1 MPGPPP
7 VRPDESRMTLYT
19 IGHGSRPIGE
29 FIALLRQARVECLVD
44 VRAFPASRRHPQFA
58 RAALQRLLAEAG
70 IRYAWEGKDLGGRRQ
85 PAGDSPHIA
94 LKEPG
99 FRAYADHMMSGE
111 FRAALDRL
119 VELGAVSRAAI
130 MCAER
135 LPQECHRSLISDSLR
150 ARGAEVLHLIDSG
163 PPAPHVFNPL
173 ARIEGEAL
181 VYDGGRQLP
190 LL

>member
-1 MPGPPP
+1 
-7 VRPDESRMTLYT
+7 
-19 IGHGSRPIGE
+19 
-29 FIALLRQARVECLVD
+29 
-44 VRAFPASRRHPQFA
+44 
-58 RAALQRLLAEAG
+58 
-70 IRYAWEGKDLGGRRQ
+70 
-85 PAGDSPHIA
+85 
-94 LKEPG
+94 
-99 FRAYADHMMSGE
+99 MMSGE

-135 LPQECHRSLISDSLR
+135 LPQECHRSLISDGLR
-150 ARGAEVLHLIDSG
+150 ARGAEVLHLIGSE
-163 PPAPHVFNPL
+163 PPVPHVLNPL

>member
-1 MPGPPP
+1 
-7 VRPDESRMTLYT
+7 MTLYT

-44 VRAFPASRRHPQFA
+44 VRAYPVSRRHPQFA
-58 RAALQRLLAEAG
+58 REALQCLLAEAG
-70 IRYAWEGKDLGGRRQ
+70 IQYAWEGKALGGRRQ

-99 FRAYADHMMSGE
+99 IRAYADHMMSGE
-111 FRAALDRL
+111 FSAALDRL
-119 VELGAVSRAAI
+119 VELGAVARAAI

-150 ARGAEVLHLIDSG
+150 ARGAEVLHLIGSE
-163 PPAPHVFNPL
+163 PPAPHVLNPL
-173 ARIEGEAL
+173 ARIEGVVL